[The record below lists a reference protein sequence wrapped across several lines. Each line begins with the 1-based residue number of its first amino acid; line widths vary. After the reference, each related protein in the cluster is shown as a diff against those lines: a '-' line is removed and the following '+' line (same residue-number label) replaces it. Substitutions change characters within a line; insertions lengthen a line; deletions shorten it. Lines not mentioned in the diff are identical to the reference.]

1 MNNSGAFVT
10 VDVTYYEPGD
20 LVNGGVAPDVSHVPG
35 YKFLGWFA
43 DESLTVPFDFENTR
57 ITDEKTYVYAKWE
70 ALSYTVNFHNKG
82 HGATYRSQ
90 ENLSYDSMI
99 EYPGP
104 MYEYGWKFFG
114 WYRDESFSQSKPW
127 DFARDRINESVFGGA
142 PDTTIDLYAKWEA
155 MYFTVTFSSSVD
167 PNYKEERIVGQGET
181 ITDVPSVPNVTG
193 YNGGQWVVKKG
204 DGSTEAFNAG
214 APVESDLTVEARYS
228 INTYRIN
235 FDNPIGPVPNDQ
247 IVVYGSK
254 ITDPGV
260 SSTASWDFCGWFTD
274 PSFEQEWAFDEEF
287 PNRSMTL
294 YAKWECTISFD
305 PNDDNQPKSHDITGM
320 PSSIKVVYDK
330 KITEPKDP
338 SGTGLSF
345 KGWSTSKT
353 TYSKFDFTKEYVGG
367 HTTLYA
373 SWEKRLYTIN
383 FDLDGGS
390 GDSTPQQ
397 RYYGQKGNLPTPSKK
412 DHTFGHWERK
422 DNKAVFDGNSEMPAS
437 DIYLKATYSKNPCVD
452 PNTLITMAD
461 YSVKA
466 IKDLEFGDMVL
477 GFDHYTGQRCA
488 VPVILIENLYDVE
501 QFIMDMTFSDGTSLR
516 FIYRHGLFDATLNR
530 YVTVDEE
537 SYPSLIGHQFFKDD
551 GSHVTLVSVVTSY
564 EVTDTC
570 AILTAKTMNHYYNG
584 ILGTVPEADEV
595 MNVFEFDGNH
605 VVDVAKM
612 DELIAIYGIMEYED
626 FNGLIDREAYELLD
640 NVKYFSVI
648 LGTGALTEE
657 DMVYL
662 FSQFQSQEKDYGL

>member
-1 MNNSGAFVT
+1 
-10 VDVTYYEPGD
+10 
-20 LVNGGVAPDVSHVPG
+20 
-35 YKFLGWFA
+35 
-43 DESLTVPFDFENTR
+43 
-57 ITDEKTYVYAKWE
+57 
-70 ALSYTVNFHNKG
+70 
-82 HGATYRSQ
+82 
-90 ENLSYDSMI
+90 
-99 EYPGP
+99 
-104 MYEYGWKFFG
+104 
-114 WYRDESFSQSKPW
+114 
-127 DFARDRINESVFGGA
+127 
-142 PDTTIDLYAKWEA
+142 
-155 MYFTVTFSSSVD
+155 
-167 PNYKEERIVGQGET
+167 
-181 ITDVPSVPNVTG
+181 
-193 YNGGQWVVKKG
+193 
-204 DGSTEAFNAG
+204 
-214 APVESDLTVEARYS
+214 
-228 INTYRIN
+228 
-235 FDNPIGPVPNDQ
+235 
-247 IVVYGSK
+247 
-254 ITDPGV
+254 
-260 SSTASWDFCGWFTD
+260 
-274 PSFEQEWAFDEEF
+274 
-287 PNRSMTL
+287 
-294 YAKWECTISFD
+294 
-305 PNDDNQPKSHDITGM
+305 
-320 PSSIKVVYDK
+320 
-330 KITEPKDP
+330 
-338 SGTGLSF
+338 
-345 KGWSTSKT
+345 
-353 TYSKFDFTKEYVGG
+353 
-367 HTTLYA
+367 
-373 SWEKRLYTIN
+373 
-383 FDLDGGS
+383 
-390 GDSTPQQ
+390 
-397 RYYGQKGNLPTPSKK
+397 